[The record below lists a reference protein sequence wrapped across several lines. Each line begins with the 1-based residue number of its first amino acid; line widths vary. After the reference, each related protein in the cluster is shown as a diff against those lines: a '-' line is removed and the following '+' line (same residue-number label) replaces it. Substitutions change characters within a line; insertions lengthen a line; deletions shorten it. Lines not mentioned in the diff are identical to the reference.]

1 MLYKVRD
8 TTGEYAIDGSDGLK
22 LYNEIHS
29 DLLEGNSVELDFDGV
44 HVFASIFFNF
54 AIGQLLRDL
63 PADTLN
69 ILLSFKNLSSTGKE
83 ILDEVIKNAK
93 LYYSDFSYRNAV
105 DAVMEEYAASC

>member
-22 LYNEIHS
+22 LYNEIRS
-29 DLLEGNSVELDFDGV
+29 DLVAGNSVELDFDGV
-44 HVFASIFFNF
+44 QVFASIFFNF

-63 PADTLN
+63 KPDTLN
-69 ILLSFKNLSSTGKE
+69 ELLNFKNLSYTGKE

-93 LYYSDFSYRNAV
+93 LYYSDFGYRDAV

>member
-29 DLLEGNSVELDFDGV
+29 NLLEGNSVELDFDGV
-44 HVFASIFFNF
+44 QVFASIFFNF

-63 PADTLN
+63 TPDYLN
-69 ILLSFKNLSSTGKE
+69 DHLGFKNLSCTGKE
-83 ILDEVIKNAK
+83 ILDEVVKNAK